1 MTPWTVAR
9 QVPLSVGFPKQEH
22 WSELSF
28 PSPGDLPDPGIKPK
42 SPAGLLHCRQSILAW
57 RIPWTEEPGRLQS
70 TGSQR
75 VGHNW
80 ETSLHF
86 LTTEPLMKLL
96 LLINLLLITTQ
107 LAPKSP
113 QTLPKTLLSKYPS
126 IMGISQVYRLEN
138 FSSNLC
144 SSLDLCLQIHNVF
157 WGSPLVHPRDSFT
170 CLMLELLTPLPLF
183 ISSLGK
189 VYAPAWG
196 RECGRPWTSHYLD
209 FILISN

>member
-1 MTPWTVAR
+1 MSCHFLLQGIFLTQGSNPSLL
-9 QVPLSVGFPKQEH
+9 QVSYIAGRVFLPGESHGQRSLAGC
-22 WSELSF
+22 
-28 PSPGDLPDPGIKPK
+28 SPRGRKEWDTTER
-42 SPAGLLHCRQSILAW
+42 LHF
-57 RIPWTEEPGRLQS
+57 
-70 TGSQR
+70 
-75 VGHNW
+75 
-80 ETSLHF
+80 TSLHF

-113 QTLPKTLLSKYPS
+113 PTLPKTLLSKYPS

-144 SSLDLCLQIHNVF
+144 PSLDLCLQIHNVF

-189 VYAPAWG
+189 VCAPA
-196 RECGRPWTSHYLD
+196 
-209 FILISN
+209 